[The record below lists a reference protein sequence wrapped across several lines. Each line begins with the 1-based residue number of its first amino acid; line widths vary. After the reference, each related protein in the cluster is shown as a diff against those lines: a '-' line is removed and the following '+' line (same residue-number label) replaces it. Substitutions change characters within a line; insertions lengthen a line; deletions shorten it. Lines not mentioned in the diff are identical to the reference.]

1 MYCIL
6 MCHNSSVQKNG
17 ISDGCRTVILRTELL
32 VYLNWRL
39 LTDREKKTSSQDPDR
54 AECVLNVPPAV
65 GALAPGCQ
73 DDDAVSAEDHD
84 DDDDGAARCPCILRF
99 FVGLSDLGYL
109 VSLHDPYFPIY
120 YHILQSL
127 YKD

>member
-1 MYCIL
+1 MYCIPV
-6 MCHNSSVQKNG
+6 N
-17 ISDGCRTVILRTELL
+17 
-32 VYLNWRL
+32 LNWQL
-39 LTDREKKTSSQDPDR
+39 LTYREKKTSSQDSSR

-65 GALAPGCQ
+65 GALPPGNQ

-84 DDDDGAARCPCILRF
+84 DDDNGAECPCILRF
-99 FVGLSDLGYL
+99 FVGRSDPGYL